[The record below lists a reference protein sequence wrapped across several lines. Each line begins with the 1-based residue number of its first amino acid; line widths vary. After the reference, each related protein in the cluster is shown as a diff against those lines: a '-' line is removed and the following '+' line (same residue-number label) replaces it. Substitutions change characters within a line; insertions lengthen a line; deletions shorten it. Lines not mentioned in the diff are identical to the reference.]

1 MDSADQNQR
10 EQTGGGLV
18 LRRMI
23 AERERQQAPRQV
35 AAAAAVEVSLERA
48 AATALGRAADRLY
61 KLPVYVEKVELL
73 PVSLSELPELL
84 PERALLAVVEA
95 PRDRLGMMAICPA
108 MLTSLIEMQ
117 ALGRIT
123 LRKPVPRRAT
133 RTDATISADFVNLL
147 LAELGRELGERAG
160 CPPFADFRYATY
172 LDDPRPLG
180 LVLDDTP
187 MQRLSLRFRIGP
199 GGKRDGVLT
208 LALPTQSG
216 DDAKQHGQSTTPA
229 LSGPSSAALSP
240 AAPEAAPAEP
250 PSLAQAVQAAPI
262 TLFGVLCRRSF
273 TLGALRELGPG
284 ALLPL
289 GPNALDEARLETR
302 SGQLVARGRLGEAE
316 GFHAIRVARSAGS
329 NEDTGPPAPTDD
341 GLIGDM
347 HHHDP
352 FRPLRDISS
361 ALQA

>member
-1 MDSADQNQR
+1 MDSAEQNQR

-18 LRRMI
+18 LRRII
-23 AERERQQAPRQV
+23 AERERQRAPREV

-61 KLPVYVEKVELL
+61 KLPVYVEKVDLL

-123 LRKPVPRRAT
+123 ARQPVPRRAT
-133 RTDATISADFVNLL
+133 RTDATITADFVNLL

-187 MQRLSLRFRIGP
+187 MLRLSLRYRIGP

-208 LALPTQSG
+208 LALP
-216 DDAKQHGQSTTPA
+216 AQHGKETLPHGQPTFPA
-229 LSGPSSAALSP
+229 LTST
-240 AAPEAAPAEP
+240 AAPAP
-250 PSLAQAVQAAPI
+250 DSPATVAPDLAQAVQAAPI
-262 TLFGVLCRRSF
+262 KLFGVLCRRSF

-302 SGQLVARGRLGEAE
+302 HGQLVARGRLGEAD
-316 GFHAIRVARSAGS
+316 GFHAIRIARAAG
-329 NEDTGPPAPTDD
+329 NAGATVPADD
-341 GLIGDM
+341 DLIGDM
-347 HHHDP
+347 HHRDP
-352 FRPLRDISS
+352 FRPLRDVSS
-361 ALQA
+361 ARQA

>member
-23 AERERQQAPRQV
+23 AERERQQAPRQF

-84 PERALLAVVEA
+84 PERALLAVLEA

-123 LRKPVPRRAT
+123 ARKPVPRRAT

-216 DDAKQHGQSTTPA
+216 EDAKSRGQSSIPA
-229 LSGPSSAALSP
+229 LTSPSP
-240 AAPEAAPAEP
+240 PAPEAEP

-262 TLFGVLCRRSF
+262 MLFGVLCRRSF

-302 SGQLVARGRLGEAE
+302 SGQLVACGRLGEAE
-316 GFHAIRVARSAGS
+316 GFHAIRVARGAGAGG
-329 NEDTGPPAPTDD
+329 NAGATAPVDD

>member
-10 EQTGGGLV
+10 EQTGGSLV

-61 KLPVYVEKVELL
+61 KLPIFVERVELL

-95 PRDRLGMMAICPA
+95 QRDRLGMMAICPA
-108 MLTSLIEMQ
+108 LLTSLIEMQ

-123 LRKPVPRRAT
+123 ARDPVPRRAT

-160 CPPFADFRYATY
+160 CPAFADFRYATY

-208 LALPTQSG
+208 LALPARTA
-216 DDAKQHGQSTTPA
+216 DATKAWGQSNAPALTSPTPTTPE
-229 LSGPSSAALSP
+229 P
-240 AAPEAAPAEP
+240 APVAP
-250 PSLAQAVQAAPI
+250 PSLAQAVQAAPVK
-262 TLFGVLCRRSF
+262 LFGVLCRRSF

-316 GFHAIRVARSAGS
+316 GFHAIRVAQGARENG
-329 NEDTGPPAPTDD
+329 DTPAPAPLDD
-341 GLIGDM
+341 GLIGDID
-347 HHHDP
+347 HHDP
-352 FRPLRDISS
+352 FRPLRNSSS
-361 ALQA
+361 ALRA